1 MVSRAMGTSATV
13 LKSKPVLVSV
23 GRNARRP
30 VWLESELNRKAVGG
44 EVRERERRSC
54 RDLLAMFK
62 VLFPTLDGLG
72 ATEELKAKIQP

>member
-1 MVSRAMGTSATV
+1 M
-13 LKSKPVLVSV
+13 VSV

-30 VWLESELNRKAVGG
+30 VWLESELNGKAVGVGG
-44 EVRERERRSC
+44 EVREREPRSC